1 MAEPSIEEIVYR
13 IRLEAQDADATI
25 ETTSQQ
31 IMRFARVA
39 GVSLRSVSDAW
50 KKVLKEEET
59 LDADGNL
66 VKVDKEIF
74 HLIDRSLAL
83 ATAFENVRRAK
94 EKALAGQEIKGQGII
109 DAGIAKKNAQRS
121 AEELQAQSI
130 VDAGIAKRN
139 AARTNEEKQAQAIVD
154 AGIAKRNADRS
165 AEELRAQ
172 EIVDAG
178 IAKRNA
184 ARKSEEQKGQS
195 IVDAKIAQDNAL
207 AKQAALKAEQELSAE
222 MKRGQ
227 AIIDAGIAKKNA
239 DQKAQEALNL
249 ALQNGTAT
257 NAQYAESLRKTLS
270 LSTQATLGG
279 ISPTSPVSPQMIS
292 QIKAG
297 MQEIQSITGLN
308 VDRIKAILK
317 TAFSNIPTS
326 GVDKAAKLLKQE
338 LGQVEQQAKK
348 TGEAGQSM
356 WSKFQNTTLGILVAR
371 AILGAL
377 NYVKQFFQDSLKYAQ
392 DARSQMVQ
400 LNFAESV
407 LSKRGMD
414 ITRDELDKFIADI
427 EAKYKYLSNLEATKV
442 VSETAG
448 AVAEFDVSKEQLGQL
463 AEAIAFIQTKN
474 KLLGKEE
481 ADAAHIIN
489 AAMDARS
496 NFFNGMGI
504 NITETIVK
512 EKAYAMQLAKVGDE
526 LTKQQRFQAILAL
539 LTEQTAGKQQELN
552 DALEGTPL
560 GNQMLLT
567 QNYKDALGKIGE
579 QFLTVKDNAI
589 QFLSSFSPELAD
601 GIIGFF
607 TSLVGEINLTIN
619 AFQKAVDGATAL
631 SDAYALLDK
640 NRETNDAVNVQLTL
654 SEKLWAGIW
663 ELLKQI
669 GDALWPLETILAF
682 LQGIGTLLATVGAAW
697 VTFWVELTSGFD
709 FATSLKDAG
718 KAAGDAFITGMSQS
732 LATGLKNEDGW
743 LATKLKEWWKE
754 QTGVDLDTV
763 NVPSVPTAP
772 KKIDTVTG
780 ETVQSTL
787 LEEQTDLQKA
797 LEKMNEEIL
806 QSQLKLEQD
815 MRDVAIDLGR
825 AMVDITKEYAQKRAD
840 AERDYANKISDIN
853 RNYAE
858 KIASIEAAQW
868 EARQQA
874 RVDEE
879 QREREFQNKMQELK
893 EKFLMDLDDA
903 LHERNARQILKLIK
917 QYNLDK
923 TQMERQHAIEEQN
936 ARETERIQQESF
948 ERQKQA
954 AQEARDRELEDAQI
968 DFERKMEELKI
979 QEDREVE
986 AAVLKANRKLQD
998 LERENLDR
1006 NTLIAA
1012 GLVNDFN
1019 LTQSMLGQI
1028 DQLFTDHYGYV
1039 TGVYQAMMA
1048 MLSQPIQLGAVT
1060 TSGTTTGTLP
1070 PAGGI
1075 GGTENPGM
1083 GGSNA
1088 SSDMRSKFGGLSK
1101 LPIISRTKMDTNR
1114 VFSGMGGSGRSGR
1127 DGALTI
1133 DLTLSPDLEA
1143 RVVKN
1148 TMDKTAD
1155 VITKV
1160 RRSK

>member
-1 MAEPSIEEIVYR
+1 MVTPDSGSEQIRYDLLIEAKVAIATLKDMYATMENNSEKVLDFSRVLMQSSKAWNTSLQETANIYRQINAQMAPKGGSLFGNVGGKDLIAE
-13 IRLEAQDADATI
+13 
-25 ETTSQQ
+25 SQQ
-31 IMRFARVA
+31 VA
-39 GVSLRSVSDAW
+39 QSY
-50 KKVLKEEET
+50 
-59 LDADGNL
+59 
-66 VKVDKEIF
+66 
-74 HLIDRSLAL
+74 
-83 ATAFENVRRAK
+83 
-94 EKALAGQEIKGQGII
+94 I
-109 DAGIAKKNAQRS
+109 DAG
-121 AEELQAQSI
+121 
-130 VDAGIAKRN
+130 
-139 AARTNEEKQAQAIVD
+139 
-154 AGIAKRNADRS
+154 
-165 AEELRAQ
+165 
-172 EIVDAG
+172 
-178 IAKRNA
+178 
-184 ARKSEEQKGQS
+184 
-195 IVDAKIAQDNAL
+195 
-207 AKQAALKAEQELSAE
+207 
-222 MKRGQ
+222 RG
-227 AIIDAGIAKKNA
+227 
-239 DQKAQEALNL
+239 AQEAAPKVKQL
-249 ALQNGTAT
+249 GTETKNIKPAADAAT
-257 NAQYAESLRKTLS
+257 NA
-270 LSTQATLGG
+270 
-279 ISPTSPVSPQMIS
+279 M
-292 QIKAG
+292 
-297 MQEIQSITGLN
+297 N
-308 VDRIKAILK
+308 
-317 TAFSNIPTS
+317 
-326 GVDKAAKLLKQE
+326 
-338 LGQVEQQAKK
+338 
-348 TGEAGQSM
+348 
-356 WSKFQNTTLGILVAR
+356 KFGNTTLGILTAR
-371 AILGAL
+371 LILGAL
-377 NYVKQFFQDSLKYAQ
+377 NLIKQFFKDSLKYAQ

-427 EAKYKYLSNLEATKV
+427 ETKYKYLSNLEATKV

-448 AVAEFDVSKEQLGQL
+448 AVAEFDVSKKQLGEL
-463 AEAIAFIQTKN
+463 ADAIAFIQTKN
-474 KLLGKEE
+474 KLLGQQE

-512 EKAYAMQLAKVGDE
+512 EKAYALGLAKSGEE
-526 LTKQQRFQAILAL
+526 LTKQQRFQAVLAL
-539 LTEQTAGKQQELN
+539 LTEQTAGKQQELI

-560 GNQMLLT
+560 GDQMMVTKLYNDSLEKVGASLLHI
-567 QNYKDALGKIGE
+567 KDSWNSFVTDMAKGDNNIFDGMVKSVEFLALGVQAVIELG
-579 QFLTVKDNAI
+579 DN
-589 QFLSSFSPELAD
+589 LAD
-601 GIIGFF
+601 AYRPAKDLYLEMWG
-607 TSLVGEINLTIN
+607 TSQKEI
-619 AFQKAVDGATAL
+619 
-631 SDAYALLDK
+631 DK
-640 NRETNDAVNVQLTL
+640 KNSSQIEMTKLQTL
-654 SEKLWAGIW
+654 FMKGNKNWNW
-663 ELLKQI
+663 
-669 GDALWPLETILAF
+669 D
-682 LQGIGTLLATVGAAW
+682 
-697 VTFWVELTSGFD
+697 D
-709 FATSLKDAG
+709 FVIDSK
-718 KAAGDAFITGMSQS
+718 
-732 LATGLKNEDGW
+732 LATGAKFTREQYERLKEVLQSFSSDEIESYFPDPSKIVDRFTRELVQATLASKKLKNPSDKGEKDNILPPIVEDQ
-743 LATKLKEWWKE
+743 AE
-754 QTGVDLDTV
+754 
-763 NVPSVPTAP
+763 
-772 KKIDTVTG
+772 
-780 ETVQSTL
+780 
-787 LEEQTDLQKA
+787 LQKA

-936 ARETERIQQESF
+936 ARETERIREESY
-948 ERQKQA
+948 ERQKKA
-954 AQEARDRELEDAQI
+954 AQEARDRELEDAKL

-998 LERENLDR
+998 LEKENLDR

-1088 SSDMRSKFGGLSK
+1088 SSDLRSKFGGLSK

-1114 VFSGMGGSGRSGR
+1114 VFSGMGGSGRNGR

-1155 VITKV
+1155 VITKI

>member
-1 MAEPSIEEIVYR
+1 MVAPDSGSEQIRYDILIEAKVAIATLKEMYATMQNNSEKVLDFSKVLLTSSKAWNISLQETANIYRQINAQMAPKGGSLFGNTGGKDLITESQQV
-13 IRLEAQDADATI
+13 AQSYIDSGRAAQGAAPKVKQLGDATKTI
-25 ETTSQQ
+25 PP
-31 IMRFARVA
+31 AA
-39 GVSLRSVSDAW
+39 
-50 KKVLKEEET
+50 
-59 LDADGNL
+59 
-66 VKVDKEIF
+66 
-74 HLIDRSLAL
+74 
-83 ATAFENVRRAK
+83 
-94 EKALAGQEIKGQGII
+94 
-109 DAGIAKKNAQRS
+109 NA
-121 AEELQAQSI
+121 
-130 VDAGIAKRN
+130 
-139 AARTNEEKQAQAIVD
+139 
-154 AGIAKRNADRS
+154 
-165 AEELRAQ
+165 
-172 EIVDAG
+172 
-178 IAKRNA
+178 
-184 ARKSEEQKGQS
+184 
-195 IVDAKIAQDNAL
+195 
-207 AKQAALKAEQELSAE
+207 
-222 MKRGQ
+222 
-227 AIIDAGIAKKNA
+227 
-239 DQKAQEALNL
+239 
-249 ALQNGTAT
+249 AT
-257 NAQYAESLRKTLS
+257 NA
-270 LSTQATLGG
+270 
-279 ISPTSPVSPQMIS
+279 M
-292 QIKAG
+292 
-297 MQEIQSITGLN
+297 N
-308 VDRIKAILK
+308 
-317 TAFSNIPTS
+317 
-326 GVDKAAKLLKQE
+326 
-338 LGQVEQQAKK
+338 
-348 TGEAGQSM
+348 
-356 WSKFQNTTLGILVAR
+356 KFGNTTLGILTAR
-371 AILGAL
+371 LILGAL
-377 NYVKQFFQDSLKYAQ
+377 NLVKQFFQDSLKYAQ

-414 ITRDELDKFIADI
+414 ITREELDKFIADI

-448 AVAEFDVSKEQLGQL
+448 AVAEFDVSKKQLGEL
-463 AEAIAFIQTKN
+463 ADAIAFIQTKN
-474 KLLGKEE
+474 KLLGQQE

-504 NITETIVK
+504 NITEAIVK
-512 EKAYAMQLAKVGDE
+512 EKAYALGLAKSGEE
-526 LTKQQRFQAILAL
+526 LTKQQRFQAVLAL
-539 LTEQTAGKQQELN
+539 LTEQTAGKQQELI

-560 GNQMLLT
+560 GDQMMITKLYNDSLEKVGSSLLHI
-567 QNYKDALGKIGE
+567 KDSWNSFITDMAKGDNNIFEGMVRSIEMLSLGIQAIIELG
-579 QFLTVKDNAI
+579 DN
-589 QFLSSFSPELAD
+589 LAD
-601 GIIGFF
+601 AYRPARDIYLEMWG
-607 TSLVGEINLTIN
+607 TSEEEILKKSSSQNEMTKL
-619 AFQKAVDGATAL
+619 QAL
-631 SDAYALLDK
+631 FMK
-640 NRETNDAVNVQLTL
+640 GNENWN
-654 SEKLWAGIW
+654 W
-663 ELLKQI
+663 E
-669 GDALWPLETILAF
+669 
-682 LQGIGTLLATVGAAW
+682 
-697 VTFWVELTSGFD
+697 D
-709 FATSLKDAG
+709 FVIDSK
-718 KAAGDAFITGMSQS
+718 
-732 LATGLKNEDGW
+732 LATGAKFTREEYERLKEVLQSFSADEIESYFPDPTKIVDRFTRELVMATLRDKKLKNPIDKGE
-743 LATKLKEWWKE
+743 
-754 QTGVDLDTV
+754 LD
-763 NVPSVPTAP
+763 NIPAP
-772 KKIDTVTG
+772 EI
-780 ETVQSTL
+780 
-787 LEEQTDLQKA
+787 LEEDQAELQKA

-806 QSQLKLEQD
+806 QSQIKLEQD
-815 MRDVAIDLGR
+815 MREVAIDLGR

-858 KIASIEAAQW
+858 KIASIETAQW

-954 AQEARDRELEDAQI
+954 AQEARDRELEDVQI

-1114 VFSGMGGSGRSGR
+1114 VFSGMGGNGRSGR

-1155 VITKV
+1155 VITRV
-1160 RRSK
+1160 RRTK